1 MENFMDSLG
10 VLIPIF
16 GVLLPAIIVWIVFVY
31 NTRNDKNKYDAIVEV
46 SKNIK
51 DPEDIK
57 ELLESLKDKK
67 TKSSLDL
74 RRSGIVTIFVGIGL
88 FCLGYY
94 GLGSDVIYGVGLLVA
109 FIGVGQMIAG
119 YIYPNQSEEINKAVE
134 NFEKKQSLGRDHK
147 KLKNNLEE
155 LRKSAGLT
163 QQELSESAEV
173 SRKSIN
179 AIENGVYIP
188 STVLALKIAKTLKC
202 NVKDIFKLP

>member
-1 MENFMDSLG
+1 MDSLG
-10 VLIPIF
+10 VLIPILA
-16 GVLLPAIIVWIVFVY
+16 VSLPAIIVWIVFVY

-51 DPEDIK
+51 DPEEIRDLI
-57 ELLESLKDKK
+57 ESLKDKK

-134 NFEKKQSLGRDHK
+134 NFEKK
-147 KLKNNLEE
+147 
-155 LRKSAGLT
+155 
-163 QQELSESAEV
+163 
-173 SRKSIN
+173 
-179 AIENGVYIP
+179 
-188 STVLALKIAKTLKC
+188 
-202 NVKDIFKLP
+202 

>member
-1 MENFMDSLG
+1 MDSLG

-51 DPEDIK
+51 DPEEIRDLI
-57 ELLESLKDKK
+57 ESLKDKK

-94 GLGSDVIYGVGLLVA
+94 GLGSDVIYGAGLLVA

-134 NFEKKQSLGRDHK
+134 NFEKK
-147 KLKNNLEE
+147 
-155 LRKSAGLT
+155 
-163 QQELSESAEV
+163 
-173 SRKSIN
+173 
-179 AIENGVYIP
+179 
-188 STVLALKIAKTLKC
+188 
-202 NVKDIFKLP
+202 

>member
-1 MENFMDSLG
+1 MDSLG

-51 DPEDIK
+51 DPEGIK

-134 NFEKKQSLGRDHK
+134 NFEKK
-147 KLKNNLEE
+147 
-155 LRKSAGLT
+155 
-163 QQELSESAEV
+163 
-173 SRKSIN
+173 
-179 AIENGVYIP
+179 
-188 STVLALKIAKTLKC
+188 
-202 NVKDIFKLP
+202 

>member
-31 NTRNDKNKYDAIVEV
+31 NTRNDKNKYDAIITV
-46 SKNIK
+46 SQNLNN
-51 DPEDIK
+51 PEDIK

-134 NFEKKQSLGRDHK
+134 NFEKK
-147 KLKNNLEE
+147 
-155 LRKSAGLT
+155 
-163 QQELSESAEV
+163 
-173 SRKSIN
+173 
-179 AIENGVYIP
+179 
-188 STVLALKIAKTLKC
+188 
-202 NVKDIFKLP
+202 

>member
-1 MENFMDSLG
+1 MDSLG

-134 NFEKKQSLGRDHK
+134 NFEKK
-147 KLKNNLEE
+147 
-155 LRKSAGLT
+155 
-163 QQELSESAEV
+163 
-173 SRKSIN
+173 
-179 AIENGVYIP
+179 
-188 STVLALKIAKTLKC
+188 
-202 NVKDIFKLP
+202 

>member
-1 MENFMDSLG
+1 MDSLG

-51 DPEDIK
+51 DPEEIRDLI
-57 ELLESLKDKK
+57 ESLKDKK

-109 FIGVGQMIAG
+109 FIGVGQMMAG

-134 NFEKKQSLGRDHK
+134 NFEKK
-147 KLKNNLEE
+147 
-155 LRKSAGLT
+155 
-163 QQELSESAEV
+163 
-173 SRKSIN
+173 
-179 AIENGVYIP
+179 
-188 STVLALKIAKTLKC
+188 
-202 NVKDIFKLP
+202 

>member
-1 MENFMDSLG
+1 MQNLG

-51 DPEDIK
+51 DPEEIRDLI
-57 ELLESLKDKK
+57 ESLKDKK

-134 NFEKKQSLGRDHK
+134 NFEKK
-147 KLKNNLEE
+147 
-155 LRKSAGLT
+155 
-163 QQELSESAEV
+163 
-173 SRKSIN
+173 
-179 AIENGVYIP
+179 
-188 STVLALKIAKTLKC
+188 
-202 NVKDIFKLP
+202 

>member
-1 MENFMDSLG
+1 MDSLG

-51 DPEDIK
+51 DPEEIRDLI
-57 ELLESLKDKK
+57 ESLKDKK

-134 NFEKKQSLGRDHK
+134 NFEKK
-147 KLKNNLEE
+147 
-155 LRKSAGLT
+155 
-163 QQELSESAEV
+163 
-173 SRKSIN
+173 
-179 AIENGVYIP
+179 
-188 STVLALKIAKTLKC
+188 
-202 NVKDIFKLP
+202 

>member
-1 MENFMDSLG
+1 MNPPE
-10 VLIPIF
+10 VLIPILA
-16 GVLLPAIIVWIVFVY
+16 VLLPAIIVWIVFVY

-51 DPEDIK
+51 DPEEIRDLI
-57 ELLESLKDKK
+57 ESLKDKK

-109 FIGVGQMIAG
+109 FIGVGQMMAG

-134 NFEKKQSLGRDHK
+134 NFEKK
-147 KLKNNLEE
+147 
-155 LRKSAGLT
+155 
-163 QQELSESAEV
+163 
-173 SRKSIN
+173 
-179 AIENGVYIP
+179 
-188 STVLALKIAKTLKC
+188 
-202 NVKDIFKLP
+202 